1 MVARRIGRVL
11 NAAGEPVEGAI
22 VAVASGTAPT
32 PEIGIR
38 TGPQGRF
45 FIALPVGT
53 FRLQARAASG
63 VGGIDVEGGPGEEIV
78 IRLHESNNHT

>member
-1 MVARRIGRVL
+1 VACRIGRVL
-11 NAAGEPVEGAI
+11 DAAGEPVEGAI

-45 FIALPVGT
+45 VVALPAGT

-63 VGGIDVEGGPGEEIV
+63 VGGVDVEGGPGEEIV
-78 IRLHESNNHT
+78 IRLDQSNNRT